1 MQTPPDFTIA
11 LRGYDRQQV
20 EALVQQASAAI
31 ESSDARLRESTREAL
46 AEPTLLVRMRG
57 YDRQQVDDYLDRMAK
72 LLT

>member
-1 MQTPPDFTIA
+1 MQTPPDFTIG

-20 EALVQQASAAI
+20 DALVQRATEALSSAD
-31 ESSDARLRESTREAL
+31 ERLRATAREAL

-57 YDRQQVDDYLDRMAK
+57 YDREQVDTYLGRMAQ